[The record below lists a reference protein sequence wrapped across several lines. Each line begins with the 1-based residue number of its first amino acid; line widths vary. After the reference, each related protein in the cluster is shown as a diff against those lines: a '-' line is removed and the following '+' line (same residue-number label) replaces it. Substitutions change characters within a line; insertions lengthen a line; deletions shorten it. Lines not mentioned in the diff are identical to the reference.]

1 MTRGRSI
8 NKFTHDYTYC
18 TIANKIL
25 YVGTCND
32 ISNLIAGRVSILD
45 KEVTMR
51 NNRGANV
58 VLGYYNN
65 GIDYNLRAMWGEIGA
80 RGDT

>member
-1 MTRGRSI
+1 M
-8 NKFTHDYTYC
+8 
-18 TIANKIL
+18 
-25 YVGTCND
+25 
-32 ISNLIAGRVSILD
+32 SILD